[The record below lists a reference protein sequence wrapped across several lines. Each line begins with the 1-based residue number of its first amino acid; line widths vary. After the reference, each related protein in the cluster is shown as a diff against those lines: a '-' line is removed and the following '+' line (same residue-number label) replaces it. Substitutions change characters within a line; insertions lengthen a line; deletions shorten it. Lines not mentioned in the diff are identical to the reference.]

1 MRYLMVHRIDE
12 SKPDAYVPTPELM
25 AGMGALMGEMTTAGV
40 LLAAEGVTHSSRGA
54 RIRVVTGKKTVTDGP
69 FTEAKEVIGGFALI
83 QVRSLDEA
91 KQWAGRFADVV
102 GDTEIEI
109 REVSEFK

>member
-1 MRYLMVHRIDE
+1 
-12 SKPDAYVPTPELM
+12 
-25 AGMGALMGEMTTAGV
+25 
-40 LLAAEGVTHSSRGA
+40 
-54 RIRVVTGKKTVTDGP
+54 
-69 FTEAKEVIGGFALI
+69 VIGGFALI

-102 GDTEIEI
+102 GDAEIEI

>member
-1 MRYLMVHRIDE
+1 
-12 SKPDAYVPTPELM
+12 
-25 AGMGALMGEMTTAGV
+25 MTKAGV
-40 LLAAEGVTHSSRGA
+40 LLAAEGVAHSSKGA
-54 RIRVVTGKKTVTDGP
+54 RIRVASGKETVTDGP
-69 FTEAKEVIGGFALI
+69 FTEAKWVIGGFALI

-109 REVSEFK
+109 REVSEFR

>member
-1 MRYLMVHRIDE
+1 M
-12 SKPDAYVPTPELM
+12 
-25 AGMGALMGEMTTAGV
+25 
-40 LLAAEGVTHSSRGA
+40 
-54 RIRVVTGKKTVTDGP
+54 
-69 FTEAKEVIGGFALI
+69 IGGFALI

-109 REVSEFK
+109 REVSEFR

>member
-12 SKPDAYVPTPELM
+12 SKPDAYLPSPELM
-25 AGMGALMGEMTTAGV
+25 AGMGTLMGEMTRAGV
-40 LLAAEGVTHSSRGA
+40 LLAAEGVTHSSKGA
-54 RIRVVTGKKTVTDGP
+54 RIRVASGKKTVTDGP
-69 FTEAKEVIGGFALI
+69 FTEAKEVIGGYALL

-109 REVSEFK
+109 REVSEFR

>member
-1 MRYLMVHRIDE
+1 MRVAD
-12 SKPDAYVPTPELM
+12 
-25 AGMGALMGEMTTAGV
+25 
-40 LLAAEGVTHSSRGA
+40 
-54 RIRVVTGKKTVTDGP
+54 GKKTVTDGP
-69 FTEAKEVIGGFALI
+69 LTEAKEVIGGFALI

-91 KQWAGRFADVV
+91 EQWAGRFADVV

>member
-12 SKPDAYVPTPELM
+12 SQPDAYVPSPELM
-25 AGMGALMGEMTTAGV
+25 AGMGALMGEMTKAGV

-54 RIRVVTGKKTVTDGP
+54 RLRVANGKKTVTDGP
-69 FTEAKEVIGGFALI
+69 FTEAKEVIGGFALL

-91 KQWAGRFADVV
+91 KEWAGRFADVV
-102 GDTEIEI
+102 GDAEIEI
-109 REVSEFK
+109 REVSEFR